1 MSYQDETPALTQ
13 ITTITEMLKEAAVH
27 GLEGEVVR
35 EAMRLY
41 REMGDADIGQACTDA
56 LVEWDL

>member
-1 MSYQDETPALTQ
+1 MALRGKWSET
-13 ITTITEMLKEAAVH
+13 
-27 GLEGEVVR
+27 
-35 EAMRLY
+35 MRLY

>member
-35 EAMRLY
+35 
-41 REMGDADIGQACTDA
+41 DDA
-56 LVEWDL
+56 LIPRDG